1 MQIMLKNTRKLSM
14 NSLNRL
20 CITLFMG
27 IAIAGCSST
36 PSHPDGCDQLT
47 IIAFLPPV
55 VVDLDYKDINGSR
68 NQVIVQGGFQH
79 ALAIPSREMAV
90 EQALTPTLQFKD
102 NAIPRNA
109 IPRFET
115 IFFEFDDYSIP
126 ASELDRLNIFLREID
141 TPKLI
146 HVQVEGHTD
155 SKGSANY
162 NRALSIKRAESVR
175 DYLVQHGIQPSKIS
189 IEGFGKGFPLAPNT
203 TEANRA
209 KNRRAVIIPT
219 TGY

>member
-1 MQIMLKNTRKLSM
+1 MPIMLKNTRKLSM
-14 NSLNRL
+14 KSLNRL

-36 PSHPDGCDQLT
+36 PSHPDDCERIT

-55 VVDLDYKDINGSR
+55 VVDLDYKDINASR

-102 NAIPRNA
+102 NAIPRL
-109 IPRFET
+109 ET

-126 ASELDRLNIFLREID
+126 TSELDRLNIFLREID

-155 SKGSANY
+155 STGSWKY
-162 NRALSIKRAESVR
+162 NKALSIRRAKAVR
-175 DYLVQHGIQPSKIS
+175 DYLVEHGIAPSKIS
-189 IEGFGKGFPLAPNT
+189 IEGFGKDVPLKPNT

-209 KNRRAVIIPT
+209 KNRRAVITPL

>member
-14 NSLNRL
+14 KSLNRL

-36 PSHPDGCDQLT
+36 PSHPDDCERIT

-102 NAIPRNA
+102 NAIPRL
-109 IPRFET
+109 ET

-155 SKGSANY
+155 STGSAGNTIWRY
-162 NRALSIKRAESVR
+162 QSDVPRPFVTISSNTELHHQKFPLRA
-175 DYLVQHGIQPSKIS
+175 
-189 IEGFGKGFPLAPNT
+189 FGKDLPL
-203 TEANRA
+203 EAQHHRSE
-209 KNRRAVIIPT
+209 P
-219 TGY
+219 G

>member
-1 MQIMLKNTRKLSM
+1 
-14 NSLNRL
+14 
-20 CITLFMG
+20 MG
-27 IAIAGCSST
+27 MAISGCSST
-36 PSHPDGCDQLT
+36 QSRSDDCEQIT
-47 IIAFLPPV
+47 ITAFLPPV
-55 VVDLDYKDINGSR
+55 VVDLDYKDIRGSE

-79 ALAIPSREMAV
+79 ALAIPGQEKSIG
-90 EQALTPTLQFKD
+90 QALTPALQFKD

-115 IFFEFDDYSIP
+115 IFFEFDHYSIP
-126 ASELDRLNIFLREID
+126 PSEQDVLNKFVREID

-155 SKGSANY
+155 SIGSAKHNMG
-162 NRALSIKRAESVR
+162 LSIRRAKSVR
-175 DYLVQHGIQPSKIS
+175 DYLVEHGIASSKIS
-189 IEGFGKGFPLAPNT
+189 IEGFGKDLPLEPNT

-209 KNRRAVIIPT
+209 KNRRAVIIPL

>member
-14 NSLNRL
+14 KSLNRL

-36 PSHPDGCDQLT
+36 PSHPDDCERIT

-102 NAIPRNA
+102 NAIPRL
-109 IPRFET
+109 ET

-155 SKGSANY
+155 AKGSAAY

-189 IEGFGKGFPLAPNT
+189 IEGFGKSFPLEANN

-209 KNRRAVIIPT
+209 KNRRAVITPL